1 MNFRLLIA
9 GAEGLVPV
17 SLQGTQWIFGRA
29 PESDIRLDDP
39 LVSRKHAILQF
50 RQGAL
55 HIRDIAAKNP
65 TRVNGLVIA
74 GEAEV
79 NFGDTLTI
87 GSTLIEVHQPT
98 DLRMRLRNTKSDD
111 GTVETFYVS
120 HFADERV
127 DESLRLLD
135 EVATSLRPVHRSEDA
150 AQLLIGLVHKVVPV
164 RRAIVARIGPGETL
178 RVIAAANEDTDTDP
192 IDVTRRMLSLLREQR
207 SLVCVRDAS
216 TIVEIAAPLFTE
228 GRLTGLIYLKP
239 DRKARWNERELTLV
253 QCLSRILS
261 ARLETIGQIE
271 NLEATHR
278 ATRVDTRVTARF
290 VGNAASIQTLQRRA
304 AMHCFRSHGAVI
316 CGETGSGKLAFARF
330 LHAKAN
336 EERETP
342 ASFVA
347 IDGAVASALEFR
359 ELLRDSATPD
369 SSRGPLADA
378 IGGTLCLHHVTQI
391 PHEVQELIANE
402 LATDTERRTRLVVTH
417 TGSATEIFE
426 SLHPRL
432 AELLSRDD
440 FDIPPL
446 RQRVD
451 DIHLLANYFLDEA
464 ARDFRIPVATMS
476 PRANDRLGTY
486 DWPGNVEEL
495 RRTIQTAAILAGGRV
510 ISPKHLPKSV
520 TAAAAEGRS
529 PDIPTLEDV
538 ERDHIRHVLE
548 IVGGNKVLA
557 SKALGIANS
566 TLYQKMK
573 KFGIQG

>member
-29 PESDIRLDDP
+29 PESDVRLDDP

-50 RQGAL
+50 REGAL

-65 TRVNGLVIA
+65 TRINGHVIA

-79 NFGDTLTI
+79 SFGDTLTI

-98 DLRMRLRNTKSDD
+98 DLRMRLRNKESDD

-135 EVATSLRPVHRSEDA
+135 DVATSLRPVHRSEDA
-150 AQLLIGLVHKVVPV
+150 AQLMIGLVHKVVPV

-216 TIVEIAAPLFTE
+216 AIVEIAAPLFTE
-228 GRLTGLIYLKP
+228 GQLTGLIYLKP

-261 ARLETIGQIE
+261 ARLETIDH
-271 NLEATHR
+271 LESLEETHR
-278 ATRVDTRVTARF
+278 ATRVDTRVTANF

-304 AMHCFRSHGAVI
+304 SMHCFRSHGAVI
-316 CGETGSGKLAFARF
+316 CGEAGSGKRAFARF
-330 LHAKAN
+330 MHAKAN
-336 EERETP
+336 EERDP
-342 ASFVA
+342 AGTFVA
-347 IDGAVASALEFR
+347 IDGAVVTALELR
-359 ELLRDSATPD
+359 ELLRDA
-369 SSRGPLADA
+369 SSLGAAPGPLAEA
-378 IGGTLCLHHVTQI
+378 IGGTLCLHHVTQF
-391 PHEVQELIANE
+391 PHEFQELIANT
-402 LATDTERRTRLVVTH
+402 LATDTDLRISLVVTH
-417 TGSATEIFE
+417 TGSVTEVFE

-440 FDIPPL
+440 YDMPPL

-486 DWPGNVEEL
+486 NWPGNVEEL

-529 PDIPTLEDV
+529 PEIPSLEDV